1 MSERKPNGSGPEAET
16 EAPPQAAENGA
27 PKQEAPEAAP
37 DRVELSVDETDAE
50 IPSVV
55 AEDPVARLEVE
66 VASLKDQLLRSL
78 AELENVRRRA
88 KRERD
93 DAVKYAAAPL
103 AKDLLAVA
111 DNLNR
116 ALASVPENPGG
127 GGEALAQLVAGLKLT
142 EKELETAF
150 ERHHIVKLDPLGE
163 KLDPHRHEA
172 MFEMPDPNRPAG
184 TIAQVM
190 EPGYLLHDR
199 LLRAARVGVAKGG
212 PAAQAEKAPEAPAEE
227 AQPAEAES
235 QPESKAEPEVKPEP
249 GSRIDTEA

>member
-1 MSERKPNGSGPEAET
+1 MSERKPNGSGPEAESET
-16 EAPPQAAENGA
+16 PKEAAESD
-27 PKQEAPEAAP
+27 APEQESAEEESN
-37 DRVELSVDETDAE
+37 RVELSVDETDSE

-55 AEDPVARLEVE
+55 AEDPVAKLEEE

-111 DNLNR
+111 DNLSR

-127 GGEALAQLVAGLKLT
+127 SGEALEQLVAGLKLT

-172 MFEMPDPNRPAG
+172 MFEIPDPEKAAG
-184 TIAQVM
+184 TIAQVVQ
-190 EPGYLLHDR
+190 PGYLLHDR

-212 PAAQAEKAPEAPAEE
+212 PAAEVDKAAET
-227 AQPAEAES
+227 PAEAA
-235 QPESKAEPEVKPEP
+235 QPDATAEPEAKAEP

>member
-1 MSERKPNGSGPEAET
+1 MSERKPNGSGPAAEPET
-16 EAPPQAAENGA
+16 PPQAAESDA
-27 PKQEAPEAAP
+27 VKQESAEEES
-37 DRVELSVDETDAE
+37 DRVELSVDETDPE

-55 AEDPVARLEVE
+55 AEDPVAVLEAE
-66 VASLKDQLLRSL
+66 VAGLKDQLLRSL

-93 DAVKYAAAPL
+93 DAVRYAAAPL

-111 DNLNR
+111 DNLSR
-116 ALASVPENPGG
+116 ALASVPENPAGSD
-127 GGEALAQLVAGLKLT
+127 ETLAQLVAGLKLT

-150 ERHHIVKLDPLGE
+150 ERHNIVKLDPLGE

-172 MFEMPDPNRPAG
+172 MYEIPDPNRPAG

-212 PAAQAEKAPEAPAEE
+212 PAAPAEKAPNAPEEE
-227 AQPAEAES
+227 AQPAEAEP
-235 QPESKAEPEVKPEP
+235 QPKAEAEPEVKPEP